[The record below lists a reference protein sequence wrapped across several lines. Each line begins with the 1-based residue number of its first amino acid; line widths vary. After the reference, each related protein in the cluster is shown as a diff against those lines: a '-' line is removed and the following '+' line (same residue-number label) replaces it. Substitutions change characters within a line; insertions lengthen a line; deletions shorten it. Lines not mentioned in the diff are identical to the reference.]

1 MYVLFFWFDL
11 NHFTIF
17 FYTLQTI
24 LNQSILNIDD
34 TEMYTIMEESNSIER
49 DYHAF
54 FDNTIANEEMSRTF
68 AM

>member
-17 FYTLQTI
+17 FYTLQI